1 MARILII
8 DDDPFVRSMV
18 TRALREYGHSVLVAE
33 DGDQGL
39 AVMTERIVDLVITDI
54 LMPRKEGIETIVELK
69 TFYPD
74 LPVLAM
80 SGGGATS
87 APDAPLEDARLI
99 GADDTLAKPFN
110 LSTLIHT
117 VDRLLASN
125 AA

>member
-18 TRALREYGHSVLVAE
+18 TRALREYGHSVMIAE

-39 AVMTERIVDLVITDI
+39 AVMVDRKVDLVITDI

-69 TFYPD
+69 TFYPE
-74 LPVLAM
+74 LPVIAM

-87 APDAPLEDARLI
+87 APEAPLEDARLI
-99 GADDTLAKPFN
+99 GADDTLSKPFN
-110 LSTLIHT
+110 VSTLIHT
-117 VDRLLASN
+117 VDRLLTVN

>member
-18 TRALREYGHSVLVAE
+18 TRALREYGHSVMIAE

-39 AVMTERIVDLVITDI
+39 AVMVDRKVDLVITDI

-69 TFYPD
+69 TFYPE
-74 LPVLAM
+74 LPVIAM

-87 APDAPLEDARLI
+87 APEAPLEDARLI
-99 GADDTLAKPFN
+99 GADDTLSKPFN
-110 LSTLIHT
+110 VSTLIHT
-117 VDRLLASN
+117 VDRLLTVS